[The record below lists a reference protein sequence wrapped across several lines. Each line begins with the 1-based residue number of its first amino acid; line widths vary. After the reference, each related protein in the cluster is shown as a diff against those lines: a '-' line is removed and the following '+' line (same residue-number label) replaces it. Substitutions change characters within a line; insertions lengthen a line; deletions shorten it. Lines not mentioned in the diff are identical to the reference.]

1 MVLQIILQGYPYFG
15 GGITNVL
22 NTWAALGVFAYVL
35 PFLIIFAVVYAIL
48 SSTQILGNNR
58 GVQATIALAVGLMAL
73 VNDYVTD
80 FFSIIFPYTGIGIS
94 ILLVALI
101 IFGLMGGAVAR
112 RIWLPIGVLVFVV
125 ILLASFSSYSWFGY
139 GPWGLAYSWP
149 AIIAGL
155 IILGLMAW
163 IVANPGKGESMQY
176 LKGHPR
182 GEA

>member
-1 MVLQIILQGYPYFG
+1 MQIILQGYPSFG
-15 GGITNVL
+15 GGITDIL
-22 NTWAALGVFAYVL
+22 NTWASFGVFAYIL

-48 SSTQILGNNR
+48 SSSRILGDNR

-80 FFSIIFPYTGIGIS
+80 FFSIIFPYTGVGIS
-94 ILLVALI
+94 VLLVCLI
-101 IFGLMGGAVAR
+101 IFGMLGGENTR
-112 RIWLPIGVLVFVV
+112 KIWLGVGGLTFVI

-139 GPWGLAYSWP
+139 GPWGLAHSWP

-163 IVANPGKGESMQY
+163 IVISPEHGHLTFPKGAPYE
-176 LKGHPR
+176 KGR
-182 GEA
+182 